1 MASNDATNEAQLS
14 GEAQVLG
21 DARVSPFFDQ
31 IIRNLNKPLLDVAGI
46 FGGQVGRFVHAIG
59 PQRFFN
65 WGIFR
70 KAINSYQG
78 ESLSGDIY
86 KQTPIQSKKRSVASI
101 AAEIAD
107 IIRAGHEDAL
117 SSTLLSNRLEAT
129 FTNLKNGKETDWL
142 DFKDGSGRTSW
153 EYRLLL
159 AIPEGDAE
167 EKFRAFVTTIKL
179 EADLDEASWL
189 TLVNDS
195 THNFSA
201 TIDVLNI
208 VVLKS
213 FSDKN
218 PLQ

>member
-1 MASNDATNEAQLS
+1 MASNDATNDAQLS

-31 IIRNLNKPLLDVAGI
+31 IIRNLNKPLLDVTAI
-46 FGGQVGRFVHAIG
+46 FGAQVGRFVHAIG

-65 WGIFR
+65 WGVFR
-70 KAINSYQG
+70 KAVNSYAG

-117 SSTLLSNRLEAT
+117 SSTA
-129 FTNLKNGKETDWL
+129 NGKATDWL

-218 PLQ
+218 PLQRSAE

>member
-1 MASNDATNEAQLS
+1 MYREGGEQLRGREPLWRHLQADADPVEEKERREHC
-14 GEAQVLG
+14 GG
-21 DARVSPFFDQ
+21 DR
-31 IIRNLNKPLLDVAGI
+31 
-46 FGGQVGRFVHAIG
+46 
-59 PQRFFN
+59 
-65 WGIFR
+65 
-70 KAINSYQG
+70 
-78 ESLSGDIY
+78 
-86 KQTPIQSKKRSVASI
+86 
-101 AAEIAD
+101 
-107 IIRAGHEDAL
+107 RAGHEDAV
-117 SSTLLSNRLEAT
+117 SSTLISNRLEAT